1 MGPPTATLRVAS
13 VSARPIR
20 PGVPATRIASQP
32 KMAGRLL
39 NWIEASAV
47 TETDLSLL
55 LCDLR
60 PEPRVEQEH
69 DAIREGGNGGEEG
82 RGHHGHGLD
91 LRIIAGGERL
101 NEKLA
106 ETWIPED
113 VLDHDHARQ
122 ERDRIEGDGVH
133 DNDHGIWHDVKPQ

>member
-20 PGVPATRIASQP
+20 PGVPAARIASQP

-69 DAIREGGNGGEEG
+69 DAIREGGNGGEGG
-82 RGHHGHGLD
+82 RGHPGPALHLP
-91 LRIIAGGERL
+91 IIPGGESL
-101 NEKLA
+101 YEKIGA
-106 ETWIPED
+106 TRVSRD
-113 VLDHDHARQ
+113 VLGHHHPRQ
-122 ERDRIEGDGVH
+122 ERGQREGD
-133 DNDHGIWHDVKPQ
+133 